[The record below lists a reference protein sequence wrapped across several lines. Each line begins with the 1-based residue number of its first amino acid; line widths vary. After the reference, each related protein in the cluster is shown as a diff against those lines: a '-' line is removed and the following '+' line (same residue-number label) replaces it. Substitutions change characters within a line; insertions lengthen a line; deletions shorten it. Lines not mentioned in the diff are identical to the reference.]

1 MLSTD
6 SIAEV
11 VEVCRDRGGC
21 ILHRSHR
28 LAELVIGLLV
38 EVVWLLQVVGCW
50 ADDCQFGLKTEA
62 SVYRHTCNN
71 SSACI
76 HVMLLMVSAALIE
89 FLE

>member
-1 MLSTD
+1 M
-6 SIAEV
+6 
-11 VEVCRDRGGC
+11 
-21 ILHRSHR
+21 
-28 LAELVIGLLV
+28 IGLLV

-62 SVYRHTCNN
+62 SVYKCTCNN